1 MTTNRRSLNPGEAVR
16 EGKNLRTALIDL
28 VTHELRTPL
37 TSIIASV
44 TTLLADADLPL
55 RPSQRNELLIVIK
68 EEADRLNRLIGE
80 AMETAQLD
88 ADVKLDLK
96 AHAIEDIIEAA
107 RKDCGTLLGQRS
119 VPVRLRP
126 GLPPVR
132 ADLNRT
138 QKALVQ
144 LLENANKYSPHDE
157 PITITATLKGNFV
170 MTSVADRG
178 CGIEE
183 SEQGLIFEKFYRG
196 KEHRNVVQGTGM
208 GLPIAKAIIEAH
220 GGALSVMSQ
229 HGHGCIFS
237 FTLPIDYQRPSRTS
251 AC

>member
-1 MTTNRRSLNPGEAVR
+1 MTTNRRNLNPREAVR
-16 EGKNLRTALIDL
+16 EGKKLRTALIDS

-44 TTLLADADLPL
+44 TTLLADADLSL

-68 EEADRLNRLIGE
+68 EEADRLNGLIGE
-80 AMETAQLD
+80 AMETAHLD

-96 AHAIEDIIEAA
+96 AHAIEEIIEAA

-119 VPVRLRP
+119 VPVQLRP

-132 ADLNRT
+132 ADLKRT

-144 LLENANKYSPHDE
+144 LLKNADKYSPHDE
-157 PITITATLKGNFV
+157 PITITATLNGNFV

-220 GGALSVMSQ
+220 GGSLSVMSQ
-229 HGHGCIFS
+229 RGHGCIFS
-237 FTLPIDYQRPSRTS
+237 FTLPIDYQRPSRAS